1 MDFKL
6 AVEHEGSD
14 GAPHSESSSS
24 FRSLSILKMDLE
36 TQSKYANLVAEML
49 TFTTLTAE
57 DPCNSNMHDSLK
69 AELSVVQKRIKD
81 MVHN

>member
-24 FRSLSILKMDLE
+24 FRSLSVLKMDLE

-57 DPCNSNMHDSLK
+57 DPCNSDSLK
-69 AELSVVQKRIKD
+69 AELAVVQKRIKD